1 MKFYPGYLHKNMLNK
16 VEFLPDWLG
25 DRHTAGI
32 VTGAYKFISVISAV
46 LNDYKD
52 TYTE

>member
-1 MKFYPGYLHKNMLNK
+1 MLKK
-16 VEFLPDWLG
+16 VEFLADWLS
-25 DRHTAGI
+25 DRHTAGL

-52 TYTE
+52 TYT